1 MSVIAAMA
9 PNGRLYVS
17 GQNKS
22 YNGEAVV
29 GFLEYLCRKYRR
41 KNLIIIWDGA
51 TIHRCHEVKDFLAR
65 KKGRV
70 HLVAL
75 PGYSPELN
83 PVELLWSQLKR
94 DLKNQVFLS
103 LEDLDEVLIEK
114 LEEFRKDTKLIISF
128 FHKREV
134 AFFTG

>member
-1 MSVIAAMA
+1 MINDRVHC
-9 PNGRLYVS
+9 
-17 GQNKS
+17 
-22 YNGEAVV
+22 EAVSYTHLDV
-29 GFLEYLCRKYRR
+29 YKRQ
-41 KNLIIIWDGA
+41 
-51 TIHRCHEVKDFLAR
+51 R

-103 LEDLDEVLIEK
+103 LEDLAEVLIEK
-114 LEEFRKDTKLIISF
+114 LEEFRKDTKLII
-128 FHKREV
+128 
-134 AFFTG
+134 